1 MTINDLSSAVAAYY
15 TDKAGKCNPAFVLH
29 DGRIII
35 THTVCFDDK
44 DDALMSAKIVL
55 EEISKKLDISIK

>member
-15 TDKAGKCNPAFVLH
+15 TNKAGKHNPAFMLP

-35 THTVCFDDK
+35 TLNVSFDDK
-44 DDALMSAKIVL
+44 DDALMSAKIAL
-55 EEISKKLDISIK
+55 EEMRKKLD